1 MGKRSEEYC
10 VLSALPYPPSP
21 MYQILGGPFT
31 VTGTVNRGQI
41 RIFFPNRTTEMLA
54 LSWQE
59 AEPEHSQKHLLCS
72 VELGN
77 IHEEMG
83 ESLEKSKN

>member
-1 MGKRSEEYC
+1 MTR
-10 VLSALPYPPSP
+10 
-21 MYQILGGPFT
+21 
-31 VTGTVNRGQI
+31 TVNRGQI

-54 LSWQE
+54 HSWQE

>member
-1 MGKRSEEYC
+1 M
-10 VLSALPYPPSP
+10 
-21 MYQILGGPFT
+21 
-31 VTGTVNRGQI
+31 TGTVNRGQI